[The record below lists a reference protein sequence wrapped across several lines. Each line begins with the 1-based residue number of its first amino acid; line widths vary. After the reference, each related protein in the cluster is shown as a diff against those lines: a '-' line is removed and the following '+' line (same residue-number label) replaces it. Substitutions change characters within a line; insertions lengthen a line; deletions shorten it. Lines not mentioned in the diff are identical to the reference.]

1 MIKINLENNKSGNI
15 KLTPEQLDMLKELGN
30 IGSGHAITA
39 LSELINDRVD
49 VSLTAVKII
58 PFWKI
63 PDLFENPNTEAFGI
77 YSEII
82 GKPDLSIIQIFT
94 KVSVINLINIL
105 NDEDHIEIEDVRSI
119 QELDDFT
126 CSIISEIGNIL
137 AGNYASAL
145 ANLLSIKLVP
155 EVPKLAL
162 DNLNAMLDTIIAKYS
177 LNSDYTII
185 VKTKI
190 QVKEIELNGTLCLVP
205 SMKILKELFKI
216 LNIKYDVN
224 I

>member
-1 MIKINLENNKSGNI
+1 MITINVENNKSGKI
-15 KLTPEQLDMLKELGN
+15 SLTPEQLDILKELGN

-49 VSLTAVKII
+49 VSLTAVNII

-63 PDLFENPNTEAFGI
+63 PDLFENPNSEAFGI
-77 YSEII
+77 YSEILD
-82 GKPDLSIIQIFT
+82 KPDLSIIQIFT
-94 KVSVINLINIL
+94 KVSMINLVNIL
-105 NDEDHIEIEDVRSI
+105 NDEDQIAIEDVRSI

-126 CSIISEIGNIL
+126 RSVISEIGNIL
-137 AGNYASAL
+137 SGNYANAL
-145 ANLLSIKLVP
+145 ADLLSIKLVP
-155 EVPKLAL
+155 GVPKLAL
-162 DNLNAMLDTIIAKYS
+162 DNLNAMLDTIIAKYA
-177 LNSDYTII
+177 LYSDYTII

-190 QVKEIELNGTLCLVP
+190 QVKEIKLNGTICLVP

-216 LNIKYDVN
+216 LKIKYDVD

>member
-1 MIKINLENNKSGNI
+1 VIKISVENNKSGNI
-15 KLTPEQLDMLKELGN
+15 ELTPEQLDMLKELGN

>member
-49 VSLTAVKII
+49 VSLTAVNII

-126 CSIISEIGNIL
+126 FSIISEIGNIL

-162 DNLNAMLDTIIAKYS
+162 DNLDAMLDTIIAKYS

-190 QVKEIELNGTLCLVP
+190 QVKEIELNGTICLVP

>member
-1 MIKINLENNKSGNI
+1 MIKISVENNKSGNI

>member
-1 MIKINLENNKSGNI
+1 MIIINLENNKSGNI

>member
-49 VSLTAVKII
+49 VSLTAVNII

-126 CSIISEIGNIL
+126 RSIISEIGNIL

-177 LNSDYTII
+177 INSDYTII

>member
-1 MIKINLENNKSGNI
+1 VIKISVEKNKSGDIN
-15 KLTPEQLDMLKELGN
+15 LTPEQLDILKELGN

-49 VSLTAVKII
+49 VSLTAVYLI

-77 YSEII
+77 YSEIRD
-82 GKPDLSIIQIFT
+82 KPDLSIVQIFT
-94 KVSVINLINIL
+94 KVSIINLVNIL
-105 NDEDHIEIEDVRSI
+105 NDEDQISIEDVRSI

-126 CSIISEIGNIL
+126 RSIISEIGNIL
-137 AGNYASAL
+137 AGNYANAL

-155 EVPKLAL
+155 GVPKLAL

-177 LNSDYTII
+177 INSDYTII

-190 QVKEIELNGTLCLVP
+190 RVKEIKLNGIICLVP
-205 SMKILKELFKI
+205 SMNILKELFKI
-216 LNIKYDVN
+216 LNIKYDAN

>member
-1 MIKINLENNKSGNI
+1 VIKINLENNKSGNI

>member
-1 MIKINLENNKSGNI
+1 MIKISVENNKSGNI
-15 KLTPEQLDMLKELGN
+15 ELTPEQLDMLKELGN